1 MNLQDPN
8 LPSKLARNPNHKQ
21 WTTGI
26 TNDGRVYIQDDNFE
40 YDARLYINGD
50 FYDQE
55 LQLNYANAIA
65 GVLNSNDK
73 LRYVLKQMTTMME
86 SGDEPGINSP
96 WYKLAIEA
104 LGE

>member
-8 LPSKLARNPNHKQ
+8 FEEKRKRFPNHKQ

-26 TNDGRVYIQDDNFE
+26 TSDGRVYIQDDNFE

-65 GVLNSNDK
+65 DILNNGT
-73 LRYVLKQMTTMME
+73 R
-86 SGDEPGINSP
+86 
-96 WYKLAIEA
+96 
-104 LGE
+104 

>member
-8 LPSKLARNPNHKQ
+8 YPEKKEQFPNHKQ

-26 TNDGRVYIQDDNFE
+26 TSDGRVYIQDDNFE

-65 GVLNSNDK
+65 EVLNAEND
-73 LRYVLKQMTTMME
+73 
-86 SGDEPGINSP
+86 
-96 WYKLAIEA
+96 
-104 LGE
+104 